1 MKFYTRNFWAAQ
13 GEYCLCRLLRSPDCL
28 YKDTSNIAQLFPFE
42 PLHRT
47 MPLYEYECAKGHR
60 FEAVEKVSDKTA
72 AKCAVCSA
80 KARSVISPPTLLHDR
95 GLHVFTR
102 VTKVD
107 ALRSRP
113 SSLKS
118 FKKDKF

>member
-1 MKFYTRNFWAAQ
+1 
-13 GEYCLCRLLRSPDCL
+13 
-28 YKDTSNIAQLFPFE
+28 
-42 PLHRT
+42 

-60 FEAVEKVSDKTA
+60 FEAVEKVSEKPLTKCSVCA
-72 AKCAVCSA
+72 ASA
-80 KARSVISPPTLLHDR
+80 RRVISRPTLLHNR
-95 GLHVFTR
+95 GIHVFDR
-102 VTKVD
+102 VTKDD

>member
-1 MKFYTRNFWAAQ
+1 
-13 GEYCLCRLLRSPDCL
+13 
-28 YKDTSNIAQLFPFE
+28 
-42 PLHRT
+42 

-60 FEAVEKVSDKTA
+60 FEAIQRVSEKPLK
-72 AKCAVCSA
+72 KCAVCTAVVRRAVSQ
-80 KARSVISPPTLLHDR
+80 PTLLHNR
-95 GLHVFTR
+95 GVHVFDR
-102 VTKVD
+102 VTKDD

>member
-1 MKFYTRNFWAAQ
+1 
-13 GEYCLCRLLRSPDCL
+13 
-28 YKDTSNIAQLFPFE
+28 
-42 PLHRT
+42 

-60 FEAVEKVSDKTA
+60 FEAVEKVSERPATR
-72 AKCAVCSA
+72 CSVCSA
-80 KARSVISPPTLLHDR
+80 KARRVISRPTLLHNR
-95 GLHVFTR
+95 GIHVFDR
-102 VTKVD
+102 VTKDD

>member
-1 MKFYTRNFWAAQ
+1 
-13 GEYCLCRLLRSPDCL
+13 
-28 YKDTSNIAQLFPFE
+28 
-42 PLHRT
+42 

-60 FEAVEKVSDKTA
+60 FEAIQKLHEKPLKKCTIGA
-72 AKCAVCSA
+72 AV
-80 KARSVISPPTLLHDR
+80 ARRAISQPTLLHNR
-95 GLHVFTR
+95 GIHVFDR
-102 VTKVD
+102 VTKDD